1 MQTQFVTQNI
11 QNMFRNMC
19 ILLMFLGLVFIGCG
33 GDDDSDSESGSKG
46 GESSADIIKPADSGQ
61 SKEDPLAGKKWA
73 DGDIPEII
81 ISAETVKA
89 FGEMSPE
96 IGIVDDPDASNGK
109 ALRWADDAKA
119 NNPPIEDPTAWFS
132 IEFMADAAEY
142 FIWIR
147 AKCDGDTG
155 TDALWLQFDDQIG
168 TLEHTADKDAPG
180 RGLGNWRDVFDAG
193 VYKWGSQEVPP
204 PTVVSVKFK
213 KKGLHKLRV
222 QPRQVPHNIDQ
233 ILLSQDQDERPED
246 DPMDSD
252 IGKDPS
258 AVEKEGKLEATWGTL
273 KEVW

>member
-19 ILLMFLGLVFIGCG
+19 ILLMLLGLVFIGCG
-33 GDDDSDSESGSKG
+33 GDDDSESGSED

-96 IGIVDDPDASNGK
+96 VGIVDDPDASNGK

-155 TDALWLQFDDQIG
+155 TDALWVQFDDQIG

-204 PTVVSVKFK
+204 PTVVSVKFR